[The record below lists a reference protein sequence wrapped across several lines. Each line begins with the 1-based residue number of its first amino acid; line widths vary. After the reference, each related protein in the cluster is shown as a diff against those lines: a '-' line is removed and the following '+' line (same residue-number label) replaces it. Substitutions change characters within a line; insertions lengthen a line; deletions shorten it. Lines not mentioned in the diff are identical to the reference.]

1 VVLVLARLDSA
12 KKQEEHFLVIDVVG
26 VRVVA
31 EVVEVG
37 FEGLVLVAG
46 PVFADDVNGLGILG
60 IGSFDGCVNEGD
72 LVVEA
77 VLRDRMVA
85 ETCEQRSI
93 PCCAAAGAAVGLA
106 VVVSVVVEIVVV
118 AGEDLAVTE
127 ADLVAVAEEALDAAE
142 ALDAVEG
149 ALDAAEEALHAA
161 EEALDAAEEALDAEE
176 ALVVAVALE
185 VVVGPDV
192 DAEEVDFVAGTEEE
206 GLAADTE
213 EYLAADTE
221 EGLAAG
227 FVS

>member
-26 VRVVA
+26 VRVAA

-149 ALDAAEEALHAA
+149 ALDA
-161 EEALDAAEEALDAEE
+161 EE

-213 EYLAADTE
+213 EGLAADTE